1 MIPVPIYLYRI
12 LYSHGKFTVLFFRT
26 NGATDKMEKGLIGT
40 QVVTQIG
47 ILVNDN
53 AKTQPTLTLKI
64 NIIEKNHRY

>member
-1 MIPVPIYLYRI
+1 MERRI
-12 LYSHGKFTVLFFRT
+12 
-26 NGATDKMEKGLIGT
+26 KMEKGLIGT

>member
-1 MIPVPIYLYRI
+1 MVNLRFCFSEQMER
-12 LYSHGKFTVLFFRT
+12 L
-26 NGATDKMEKGLIGT
+26 AKMEKGLIGT
-40 QVVTQIG
+40 KVVTQIG

>member
-1 MIPVPIYLYRI
+1 MERL
-12 LYSHGKFTVLFFRT
+12 
-26 NGATDKMEKGLIGT
+26 AKMEKGLIGT
-40 QVVTQIG
+40 PVVTQIG